1 MGQSNTIWFKDWFN
15 SPYYHILYKNRDCAE
30 ADFFIN
36 NILAFLKP
44 NKNACFLDLACGK
57 GRHSIFLNKKGFDVT
72 GIDLSEN
79 SIECAKKAENDT
91 LHFYV
96 HDMRKLFR
104 TNYFDYVFNLF
115 TSFGY
120 FENEKDNY
128 ATIAAATKALKPN
141 GILVIDFF
149 NAKKIIDTLIDKEK
163 KEIDGIT
170 FSITKKAEKG
180 FITKQISFTDCNHNY
195 LFEEK
200 VQTLTL
206 TDFEKYLN
214 ASKLKIVN
222 LLGNYNLDA
231 FDEKNSDRLILIAQK
246 QE

>member
-1 MGQSNTIWFKDWFN
+1 MKQDKTIWFKDWFN

-36 NILAFLKP
+36 NMILFFKP
-44 NKNACFLDLACGK
+44 NQNVRFLDLACGK

-72 GIDLSEN
+72 GLDLSEN
-79 SIECAKKAENDT
+79 SIKCAKQFENEK

-104 TNYFDYVFNLF
+104 TNYFDYVLNLF

-128 ATIAAATKALKPN
+128 ATIGAAAKALKPN
-141 GILVIDFF
+141 GLLVIDFF
-149 NAKKIIDTLIDKEK
+149 NAKKVIDNLVLNEK
-163 KEIDGIT
+163 KEVEGIL
-170 FSITKKAEKG
+170 FNINKKVENG
-180 FITKQISFTDCNHNY
+180 FIIKQISFNTCNQDY

-200 VQTLTL
+200 VQALTL
-206 TDFEKYLN
+206 MDFEKYME

-222 LLGNYNLDA
+222 LLGNYGLDS
-231 FDEKNSDRLILIAQK
+231 FDENTSDRLIIIAQK
-246 QE
+246 QA